1 MGAEAARSAM
11 RRAGKWFFSG
21 LLGYLAR
28 LTEHISIF
36 GVCIVVASFVWLAVL
51 GQWFWGLWGLLV
63 VTQAAM
69 WAPVVL
75 SVVLMPSL
83 LPDLLLR
90 RVLSTGRHTAIHA
103 LGWSLATLYTLTI
116 AFAWCFGMLS
126 LALWIEPTPSTL
138 IPVLLLS
145 SVLAVGPWGHLA
157 YMEGKAGDDTA
168 GHLSSVGIVLFLL
181 LGYGIAMV
189 VIARGNH
196 SLRSTAVVLGVSL
209 AVAFLQSAVLFL
221 PALWS
226 EMHQPEPETPVD
238 GPGEPEDRCGPSDS
252 QPPRETQTGR

>member
-1 MGAEAARSAM
+1 MSRV
-11 RRAGKWFFSG
+11 GKWLSNG
-21 LLGYLAR
+21 LLDYLAR

-75 SVVLMPSL
+75 SIVLMPSL

-90 RVLSTGRHTAIHA
+90 RVLSTGRHPAIHV
-103 LGWSLATLYTLTI
+103 LGWSLGTLYTLTI

-157 YMEGKAGDDTA
+157 YMEGKAGDDSA
-168 GHLSSVGIVLFLL
+168 GYLSSVGIVLFLL
-181 LGYGIAMV
+181 VGYGIAMV

-209 AVAFLQSAVLFL
+209 GVAFVQSVVLFL
-221 PALWS
+221 PVLWS
-226 EMHQPEPETPVD
+226 EMHQPEPEKLEEEPT
-238 GPGEPEDRCGPSDS
+238 EPEDRCEATDS
-252 QPPRETQTGR
+252 EPPRET